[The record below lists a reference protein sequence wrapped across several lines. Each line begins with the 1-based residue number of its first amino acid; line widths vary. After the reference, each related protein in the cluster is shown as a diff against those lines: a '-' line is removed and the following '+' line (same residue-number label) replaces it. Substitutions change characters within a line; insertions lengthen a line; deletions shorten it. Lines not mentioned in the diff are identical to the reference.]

1 MFPYLSL
8 MTARVLQDERIR
20 EAEQYRRAAAAYEP
34 HRWRRRVGT
43 GLIHLGR
50 TLAEEPAEQ
59 PATTRARMASG

>member
-8 MTARVLQDERIR
+8 MTARMLQEERLR
-20 EAEQYRRAAAAYEP
+20 EAEEYRRTAAFNEP

-50 TLAEEPAEQ
+50 ALAEEPAEQ
-59 PATTRARMASG
+59 PARARLA